1 VTRATALP
9 PEERRAAIAR
19 ATVPLLVEH
28 GASLTTKQI
37 AAAAGV
43 AEGTLFRAFQDKD
56 ALIAAAIEQAC
67 DPQATEAALEGIDPD
82 LPLEQ
87 LLTEVVRVLLRN
99 YGQAWRV
106 LSAVPPRLEWRSA
119 AEFPTIARL
128 LTRHRDALRDTPRQ
142 VARQVAAVTLS
153 LSHPAIYPGA
163 PAPAR
168 EIVALL
174 LNGLRR

>member
-1 VTRATALP
+1 MTRATALP
-9 PEERRAAIAR
+9 AEERRAAIVE

-28 GASLTTKQI
+28 GASLTTRQI
-37 AAAAGV
+37 ATAAGV
-43 AEGTLFRAFQDKD
+43 AEGTLFRVFRDKD
-56 ALIAAAIEQAC
+56 ELITAAIEHAC
-67 DPQATEAALEGIDPD
+67 DPQATEAALAGIDPD

-87 LLTEVVRVLLRN
+87 LLTDVVRVLLRN

-128 LTRHRDALRDTPRQ
+128 LSRHRDVLRGTSRQ

-163 PAPAR
+163 PAPAGDV
-168 EIVALL
+168 VALL